1 MYLVRCIAHVALWL
15 RGVGLHSCTSYV
27 ARCLFRRRALYVAHC
42 LLMLLHAH
50 ASTSTLRLLQ
60 EELAPS
66 VIADVSAE
74 HGPVP
79 ESQV

>member
-1 MYLVRCIAHVALWL
+1 
-15 RGVGLHSCTSYV
+15 
-27 ARCLFRRRALYVAHC
+27 
-42 LLMLLHAH
+42 MLLHAH